1 MAVHKRL
8 KRIRLEH
15 NLSQS
20 DFAQLANVSQPTI
33 ANWERGSHIP
43 RRKKLESLAEQLH
56 FDLLWLLSGD
66 GDASRRLATPYL
78 TQAIHH
84 IPVYNWPNGSQA
96 IESLT
101 AVGHFPFA
109 ARKSPRFALRRP
121 QARQGGDRIWIIDSR
136 DNGESSQPNLVRT
149 NGTYQILPH
158 TDKAQ
163 ADVIIGPVLA
173 SIYLYRRSDQ
183 G

>member
-1 MAVHKRL
+1 MSVYDRL
-8 KRIRLEH
+8 KQIRLEH

-20 DFAQLANVSQPTI
+20 DFARLANVSQPTI

-43 RRKKLESLAEQLH
+43 RREKLESLAAQLN

-66 GDASRRLATPYL
+66 EEASRRLATPYL

-84 IPVYNWPNGSQA
+84 IPIYNWPKEAQA
-96 IESLT
+96 IESLS

-121 QARQGGDRIWIIDSR
+121 QPGQGGDRIWIIDSR
-136 DNGESSQPNLVRT
+136 ENGETSQPNLVRI
-149 NGTYQILPH
+149 NGGYQILARQ
-158 TDKAQ
+158 DSL
-163 ADVIIGPVLA
+163 DESDIIGPVLA
-173 SIYLYRRSDQ
+173 SVYLYRRSDQ